1 MQNSL
6 EEPDPPQLSVKR
18 VEEGTEGLGEVLQFA
33 KLEDGRGSGW
43 WENDGGRKSLT
54 RSTVDLKEI
63 YGITGYSLKRTVLG
77 EEWMLATKTSCVDT
91 RG

>member
-1 MQNSL
+1 M
-6 EEPDPPQLSVKR
+6 
-18 VEEGTEGLGEVLQFA
+18 
-33 KLEDGRGSGW
+33 
-43 WENDGGRKSLT
+43 
-54 RSTVDLKEI
+54 DLKEI